1 VVFALSLLLSCAL
14 GVVGQGAAGGAGDKS
29 GLRPDGQPRTAVPT
43 RAVGGAAVLTHTLP
57 GVDAVIEQAI
67 DEKQIPGAVLIVGHD
82 GQVIYRKAYGL
93 RALEPRHEPMTLDTV
108 FDLASLTK
116 VIATTTAVM
125 QLVERGEVRLND
137 PVAKYLPEF
146 AQNSKDD
153 ITVRQLLTHYS
164 GLEPDLDLKTSW
176 EGKETAYR
184 MAFAETPQQ
193 APGSGFVY
201 SDINFIVLGALVE
214 RVSGE
219 TLDAYTER
227 HIFLPLKMMRTRFV
241 PPTAG
246 RAGWIE
252 KIAPTQYD
260 ENEHNH
266 AAGDLDQKSSLDI
279 AHLIN
284 AEDATVA
291 LAVTRALPQIARAID
306 QVAAGLRQGG
316 RLIYVGA
323 GTSGR
328 IAALDAVECPPTFNT
343 NPRSVQFII
352 AGGAK
357 ALASASEI
365 SEDDAQAGREE
376 MSRRKPTKHD
386 VVLGIASSGRTPF
399 TVAAIER
406 ARQRGAHT
414 IALTCNPNSPLERA
428 AHFAIVTQVGPEVL
442 AGSSRMKA
450 GTAHKMVLNM
460 ISTAAMTRLG
470 YVYGN
475 LMVNVAP
482 KNEKLLQRAIGILE
496 QATGA
501 SHESATKA
509 LKASGNRTPVA
520 VVMLAA
526 GVSPAEATSAL
537 KKSKGHVRQAIAS
550 AK

>member
-1 VVFALSLLLSCAL
+1 MKPNPSTLHHLHTE
-14 GVVGQGAAGGAGDKS
+14 
-29 GLRPDGQPRTAVPT
+29 QP
-43 RAVGGAAVLTHTLP
+43 
-57 GVDAVIEQAI
+57 
-67 DEKQIPGAVLIVGHD
+67 
-82 GQVIYRKAYGL
+82 
-93 RALEPRHEPMTLDTV
+93 
-108 FDLASLTK
+108 
-116 VIATTTAVM
+116 
-125 QLVERGEVRLND
+125 
-137 PVAKYLPEF
+137 
-146 AQNSKDD
+146 
-153 ITVRQLLTHYS
+153 
-164 GLEPDLDLKTSW
+164 
-176 EGKETAYR
+176 
-184 MAFAETPQQ
+184 
-193 APGSGFVY
+193 
-201 SDINFIVLGALVE
+201 
-214 RVSGE
+214 
-219 TLDAYTER
+219 
-227 HIFLPLKMMRTRFV
+227 
-241 PPTAG
+241 
-246 RAGWIE
+246 
-252 KIAPTQYD
+252 
-260 ENEHNH
+260 NH

-291 LAVTRALPQIARAID
+291 LAVNRALPQIARAID
-306 QVAAGLRQGG
+306 QVAAARRQGG

-365 SEDDAQAGREE
+365 SEDDSQAGREE